1 MKNVQI
7 PYDLFVALVEYHL
20 GYDDEY
26 EDEIRQGLEQK
37 LDALMRHELYAKYK
51 TAPSAEER
59 EQARQEYLDRR
70 GVSASPVPIRKSAD
84 LEMVK
89 AGRIRWIF
97 PARGRRNGS
106 KQGCEENAGHT
117 AF

>member
-1 MKNVQI
+1 MKVNLLPV
-7 PYDLFVALVEYHL
+7 
-20 GYDDEY
+20 G
-26 EDEIRQGLEQK
+26 
-37 LDALMRHELYAKYK
+37 
-51 TAPSAEER
+51 
-59 EQARQEYLDRR
+59 LDRS
-70 GVSASPVPIRKSAD
+70 VSRSCGWRTRRIGWQHTLPASPVPIEKSAD